1 MPLFIYIYKTFKME
15 FSFCLLV
22 SDFKKIYFIPYL
34 LQPLP
39 VISALKCT
47 WIQILCII
55 HKVPLTTKGRAV

>member
-1 MPLFIYIYKTFKME
+1 ME